1 MVRDTSSIA
10 NWVSWKVALVMGVA
24 LFAVFYWAL
33 PAWLQSQIDSGKTI
47 NLKPMLE
54 IVIGRRVHWSRLLG
68 ITLALVCL
76 VFAAWNYFGQ
86 DRLNS
91 NGERNVGFISRLLA
105 RLLQ

>member
-1 MVRDTSSIA
+1 
-10 NWVSWKVALVMGVA
+10 MGVV
-24 LFAVFYWAL
+24 FFTVFYWAL
-33 PAWLQSQIDSGKTI
+33 PAWFQSQIDSAKTI

-54 IVIGRRVHWSRLLG
+54 LVIGRRVHWSRLLG

-76 VFAAWNYFGQ
+76 VFAAWNCFAQY
-86 DRLNS
+86 RLNS